1 MVAGLL
7 GPGGEEV
14 SSIER
19 TFPNYREPKTTY
31 GNDVINAAEK
41 WGADCTAAVNAAAS
55 RYAGK
60 PACGCADL
68 TTMES
73 IAIALAAGVEM
84 DYRFEMEKV
93 VISTKK
99 KIGITWAGAGFAV
112 AVLQDQ
118 PK

>member
-1 MVAGLL
+1 M
-7 GPGGEEV
+7 

-31 GNDVINAAEK
+31 GSDVINAAEK
-41 WGADCTAAVNAAAS
+41 WGNDCTAAVNAAAR
-55 RYAGK
+55 RYEGK

-99 KIGITWAGAGFAV
+99 KIGITWNGSRFEV
-112 AVLQDQ
+112 AVLQER
-118 PK
+118 KR